1 MEVDADGSLSYPDP
15 QINSKDHGNCSS
27 AALLQ
32 ELKTLNFTVKS
43 LCLNTNSW
51 YDSSF

>member
-15 QINSKDHGNCSS
+15 QINSKDNSNRSS

-32 ELKTLNFTVKS
+32 ELKTFNVTIKS
-43 LCLNTNSW
+43 LRLNTNYW